1 MSVNFKQTW
10 KTIPAPIRLVSVIS
24 CAFVGLG
31 IIALGVSL
39 ALPQDARTDSTEAQS
54 SLPSDSYSA
63 SPEPSFSPSEST
75 ITLTEEEKT
84 QINDI
89 ATRGYKEFCLLDKEE
104 NIDVRANRIKQY
116 TTSDNIYN
124 DGDFYNPVALEN
136 TCEVTSLDEINP
148 VDSSTVDVTVNSV
161 EDVTYQD
168 IEFLEANGEP
178 EELSTTVGLTKTETG
193 WRINH
198 F

>member
-1 MSVNFKQTW
+1 MTSGLKQTW
-10 KTIPAPIRLVSVIS
+10 ETIPAPIRLVGVVSS
-24 CAFVGLG
+24 AFVGLG

-54 SLPSDSYSA
+54 SLPSDAYSA
-63 SPEPSFSPSEST
+63 SSEPSSRPTED
-75 ITLTEEEKT
+75 IVILTEEDKI
-84 QINDI
+84 QINDV
-89 ATRGYKEFCLLDKEE
+89 ATKGYKEFCLLNKEE
-104 NIDVRANRIKQY
+104 SIDVRADRIKQY

-124 DGDFYNPVALEN
+124 NGDFYNPVALEN
-136 TCEVTSLDEINP
+136 TCEVTSLGEITP
-148 VDSSTVDVTVNSV
+148 VGSSTVDVTVNSV

-168 IEFLEANGEP
+168 IEFLDANEES